1 MDWWPFKQIQCK
13 KPTHFHCAV
22 LLHFCFAIHPSR
34 TVPQRDDPEIFVPV
48 TKALQPSFE
57 APPMAPAN
65 METLVAESTGCK
77 ATPSRF
83 TLNKRSATRIYPFNA
98 YDRLKLFKDP
108 APCSEV
114 FLDKIDYKKSHT
126 FPMTA

>member
-1 MDWWPFKQIQCK
+1 M
-13 KPTHFHCAV
+13 
-22 LLHFCFAIHPSR
+22 
-34 TVPQRDDPEIFVPV
+34 PV

-57 APPMAPAN
+57 GPPMAPAN

-77 ATPSRF
+77 ATLSRF

-108 APCSEV
+108 TPCSEV